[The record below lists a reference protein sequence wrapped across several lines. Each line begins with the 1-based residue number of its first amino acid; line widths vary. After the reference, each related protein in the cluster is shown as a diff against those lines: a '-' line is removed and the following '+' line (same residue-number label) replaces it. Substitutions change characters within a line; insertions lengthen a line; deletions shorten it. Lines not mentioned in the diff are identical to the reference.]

1 MKSFP
6 ALDFWPVNPTVSAE
20 TQIAP
25 DLPGDRYAS
34 LTAYGA
40 RRPQN
45 GGLTCDID
53 EGAVDQS
60 EEFQS
65 VGSIQDHLM
74 ITSRCCRPFL
84 GTDEDVE
91 SLLFRV
97 GECVRALKLN
107 SGVTPR
113 DLPSRHGERQCRID
127 ADSQRIPEG
136 VMQFEFPRCELEGS
150 GLGWR
155 HFLGKVVG
163 SNLDQACRSAND
175 YRTASLDDTAGHLTE
190 SGLGL

>member
-34 LTAYGA
+34 ITAYGA
-40 RRPQN
+40 RQPQN

-107 SGVTPR
+107 SGVTR
-113 DLPSRHGERQCRID
+113 GIFLVDTEKDNVASTQIH
-127 ADSQRIPEG
+127 S
-136 VMQFEFPRCELEGS
+136 EFPKVLCSSSSRAVSLRDPDLAGGPPREGRREQSGPSLPECERPPDG
-150 GLGWR
+150 
-155 HFLGKVVG
+155 
-163 SNLDQACRSAND
+163 
-175 YRTASLDDTAGHLTE
+175 E
-190 SGLGL
+190 S